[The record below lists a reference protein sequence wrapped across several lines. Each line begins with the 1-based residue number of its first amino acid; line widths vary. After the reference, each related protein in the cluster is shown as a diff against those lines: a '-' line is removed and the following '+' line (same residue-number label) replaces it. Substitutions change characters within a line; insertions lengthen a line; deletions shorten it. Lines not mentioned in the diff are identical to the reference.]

1 MNKMAEL
8 STIEHQK
15 SKNLKILIN
24 ESQFLRLA
32 GSIIAEEKL
41 GTIKKTCLITKI
53 KNGQK
58 I

>member
-1 MNKMAEL
+1 MAEL

-32 GSIIAEEKL
+32 GSIIAEENL
-41 GTIKKTCLITKI
+41 GTIRKTCLIKNI
-53 KNGQK
+53 KDGQK
-58 I
+58 K